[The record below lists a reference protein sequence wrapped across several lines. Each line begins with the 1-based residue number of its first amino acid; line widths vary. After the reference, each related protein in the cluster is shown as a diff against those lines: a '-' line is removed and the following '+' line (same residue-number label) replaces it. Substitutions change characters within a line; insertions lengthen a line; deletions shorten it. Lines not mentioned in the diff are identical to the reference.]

1 MSIEKSKEEIIKEVE
16 LLIIE
21 HWDFLDRARNSLA
34 REEDFR
40 AELKKLAEKMEMKAR
55 TFYIGL
61 RLESLKNELKKRQE
75 EKHEKD

>member
-40 AELKKLAEKMEMKAR
+40 AELKNLAEKLEMKAKL
-55 TFYIGL
+55 FYMGL
-61 RLESLKNELKKRQE
+61 RIEVLGNELKKNTGG
-75 EKHEKD
+75 KT

>member
-34 REEDFR
+34 RTEDFR
-40 AELKKLAEKMEMKAR
+40 AELKKLAEKLEMKAKM
-55 TFYIGL
+55 FYMGL
-61 RLESLKNELKKRQE
+61 RIELLGNELKK
-75 EKHEKD
+75 KTGGKT